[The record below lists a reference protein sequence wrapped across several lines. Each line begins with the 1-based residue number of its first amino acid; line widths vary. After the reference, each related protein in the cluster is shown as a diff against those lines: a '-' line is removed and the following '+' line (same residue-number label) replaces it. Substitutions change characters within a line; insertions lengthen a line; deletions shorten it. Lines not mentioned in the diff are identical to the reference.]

1 LAEYLPS
8 QSFDMVYIFNVP
20 DHTITYVK
28 TTLNGV
34 NIDAILDDCVQY
46 GRASPSGIT
55 GRCAGVLG
63 ADLGV
68 GTHKLDVYVDLTDGL
83 FLQKSVTWEVIENH
97 EDQ

>member
-1 LAEYLPS
+1 
-8 QSFDMVYIFNVP
+8 VP

-28 TTLNGV
+28 TTFDGV
-34 NIDAILDDCVQY
+34 NIDAILDDCAQY
-46 GRASPSGIT
+46 GRASSNGIT

-68 GTHKLDVYVDLTDGL
+68 GTHTLEVYVDLTDGL
-83 FLQKSVTWEVIENH
+83 SLQESVTWEIIENH